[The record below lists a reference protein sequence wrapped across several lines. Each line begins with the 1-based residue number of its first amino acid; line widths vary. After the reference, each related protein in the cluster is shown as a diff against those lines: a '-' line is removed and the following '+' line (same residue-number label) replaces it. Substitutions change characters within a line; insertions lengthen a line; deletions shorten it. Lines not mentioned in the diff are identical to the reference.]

1 MRCRSTTW
9 LPPLHTLGSEPPLQ
23 AVVSIIFAPPFLTR
37 LPAYTMLASSS
48 TIRLPSS
55 RLQTINP
62 TITSSFLAS
71 HGHETKY
78 VRRRRTGDTFDGRQ
92 SMVAQGLARL
102 APGLACAWPELLAW
116 TQGQLATEWP
126 SVWRGV
132 PARARTRFDDALWR
146 VSLRRRRG
154 PEAQAGGL
162 GRRPASMCLSSCPLS
177 PLSCPPS
184 KRAQISLRKMRV

>member
-1 MRCRSTTW
+1 MRRDEA
-9 LPPLHTLGSEPPLQ
+9 P
-23 AVVSIIFAPPFLTR
+23 AFVS
-37 LPAYTMLASSS
+37 ASSS

-62 TITSSFLAS
+62 TITSSFRAS
-71 HGHETKY
+71 HGPETKY

-184 KRAQISLRKMRV
+184 KRAQISLRKMRVDHLLEAKIF